1 MELYSDVLYL
11 GVLTEGGIKLD
22 YLSFF
27 WEAVWKSM
35 VIFFLLLVLTRLIGR
50 KLLNQMTF
58 FEFVIAITIGTI
70 TGAYVVTTVKGL
82 WVLVSP
88 IMLTFLTVSLAF
100 INLKSLPIR
109 KIVDG
114 EPTVVIQNGKIL
126 EHNMTKLRYN
136 LDNLEMQLRDKD
148 IFDLNQV
155 EFAILEPH
163 GKLSVLKKTQYLPLT
178 PKDMKVNTSY
188 QGMPSEIIKDGQV
201 LEQNLK
207 QNNLTLNWLFQELNR
222 QNIRRIDDV
231 FYASLNTDGTLYVDK
246 KADQLT
252 YEQKVED

>member
-1 MELYSDVLYL
+1 MDQLNFL
-11 GVLTEGGIKLD
+11 
-22 YLSFF
+22 
-27 WEAVWKSM
+27 WEAVWKSA
-35 VIFFLLLVLTRLIGR
+35 VIFLLLLVLTRLIGR

-88 IMLTFLTVSLAF
+88 IVLTFFTVTLAY
-100 INLKSLPIR
+100 INLKNLRIR
-109 KIVDG
+109 KLVDG

-126 EHNMTKLRYN
+126 EDNMTKLRYN
-136 LDNLEMQLRDKD
+136 LDILEMQLREKD

-155 EFAILEPH
+155 EFAILEPQ
-163 GKLSVLKKTQYLPLT
+163 GKLSVLKKSQYLPLT
-178 PKDMKVNTSY
+178 PKDLKIPTSY
-188 QGMPSEIIKDGQV
+188 QGVPSEIIKDGEV
-201 LEQNLK
+201 LEQNLR
-207 QNNLTLNWLFQELNR
+207 QNNLTLDWLFQELNR
-222 QNIRRIDDV
+222 QNIKRVSDI

-252 YEQKVED
+252 YVQKVED